1 MPPKDKNK
9 NTIKEWY
16 KALPKSM
23 IPVYHNPSYD
33 DHMINIPARIIIV
46 GCSGSGKTTLAMEII
61 YRMKHTFGNISVCTQ
76 NANEPLYNFLKSKI
90 DEDQL
95 QIHEG
100 VDNIPSLEDLDPEVQ
115 HLVIFDDLML
125 EKKNMIIQEYFIRS
139 RKIAKGVTLL
149 YLTQSYI
156 ACPKNCRLNSTH
168 VILKKLS
175 TVRDL
180 KLILS
185 DFNLDMSKEEM
196 LKMYQ
201 DNTQNGDFLMIDV
214 QGPPEERFRHNF
226 LDVIPTKKNENN

>member
-1 MPPKDKNK
+1 MKQ
-9 NTIKEWY
+9 WY
-16 KALPKSM
+16 KELPDHL
-23 IPVYHNPSYD
+23 IPKYHNPTFGK
-33 DHMINIPARIIIV
+33 DHFISIPARMIIV
-46 GCSGSGKTTLAMEII
+46 GCSGSGKTQLALEII

-95 QIHEG
+95 QIYEG
-100 VDNIPSLEDLDPEVQ
+100 VENIPHLEDLEPEVQ
-115 HLVIFDDLML
+115 HLVIFDDLCL
-125 EKKNMIIQEYFIRS
+125 SKRQDIIQEYFIRS
-139 RKIAKGVTLL
+139 RKIARGVTLL

-185 DFNLDMSKEEM
+185 DFNLDMTKEDM

-226 LDVIPTKKNENN
+226 LEVIDTKKSEIHK